1 MLKREIFKLFQLIE
15 PYRIY
20 DKDEDRFFG
29 TIKIKE
35 DVPSKVKEAYEKIL
49 QWQATAST
57 KCQRLKWRAKSTRS
71 VRLSRTKTPAML
83 HFEKVRVDIM
93 A

>member
-20 DKDEDRFFG
+20 DKDEDRFLG

-35 DVPSKVKEAYEKIL
+35 DAPYDVKEAYEKLL
-49 QWQATAST
+49 QWQ
-57 KCQRLKWRAKSTRS
+57 K
-71 VRLSRTKTPAML
+71 
-83 HFEKVRVDIM
+83 RVEVFKKKGCKF
-93 A
+93 